1 MRKQCANA
9 AKKHIVDMKTM
20 IAKHHDLIMDAS
32 TGRMEH
38 LIKVEESCLRTRF
51 ELESALYH
59 RFDVRKANR
68 QGQRW
73 DNKWYKKVDDFL
85 ERERNPFTL

>member
-1 MRKQCANA
+1 MRKQCADK
-9 AKKHIVDMKTM
+9 AKNHTANMKTK
-20 IAKHHDLIMDAS
+20 IAKHHDSVMDAS
-32 TGRMEH
+32 TGGMEH
-38 LIKVEESCLRTRF
+38 LIKVEESCQRTRF

-59 RFDVRKANR
+59 KFDVRKANR
-68 QGQRW
+68 QGQPW